1 MDACMHG
8 MHLCI
13 YLCLYV
19 SMALCLYVSMSLCLY
34 VFMFLCM
41 SVSMSL
47 CIYVSMSLC
56 VCVSQSLCLFVSM
69 SLRIYVSMCLCIY
82 ASMSLCIYV
91 SLTAA
96 ERAWSSTFI
105 LTRRLIKLNMIDQD
119 KHAKAALW
127 CNAHLFRAD
136 CSWHGVSSG
145 SEWTRNAISEQNSDS
160 GEVEVTVP
168 RNPDQISD
176 LQMKK
181 IIKPKSSNTS
191 LSQTMSQQG

>member
-1 MDACMHG
+1 MS
-8 MHLCI
+8 LW
-13 YLCLYV
+13 LYV
-19 SMALCLYVSMSLCLY
+19 SMYLCLYVSMSLCLF
-34 VFMFLCM
+34 VC
-41 SVSMSL
+41 VSRCL
-47 CIYVSMSLC
+47 YVSMSLC
-56 VCVSQSLCLFVSM
+56 LFASVYLSLYVSLYLCLFVSM
-69 SLRIYVSMCLCIY
+69 FLCVYVSMLLCLY
-82 ASMSLCIYV
+82 VSMYFWIYV

-145 SEWTRNAISEQNSDS
+145 SEWTRNEISEQNSDS
-160 GEVEVTVP
+160 GEVTVP